1 MADCKY
7 YAYCL
12 VGFGSYLDWKI
23 VEFLERL
30 PDTLVCNGCGIVSAN
45 SAVLPCMHVSCL
57 HCNESKCV
65 VDKRNHCGKM
75 TAIQT
80 TVAELLS
87 KQVRCLCSSE
97 GCEYIGTLDRLGYH
111 YPRRCDFARIVCS
124 CCGARI
130 PFKQLAG
137 HYVACQTAANFVIAT
152 SAKVKRLLEDLSNAK
167 KELEVAVASGSKDD
181 SLPRASVTSMLEA
194 VERLNAEL
202 GDCATKSSEDAA

>member
-1 MADCKY
+1 MADSKN

-12 VGFGSYLDWKI
+12 VGFGSYLDWRI

-30 PDTLVCNGCGIVSAN
+30 PDAIVCNGCGIVSAKA
-45 SAVLPCMHVSCL
+45 SVLPCMHVSCL
-57 HCNESKCV
+57 HCDELKCA
-65 VDKRNHCGKM
+65 VDQRSHFGR
-75 TAIQT
+75 TSLQSAR
-80 TVAELLS
+80 VALLS
-87 KQVRCLCSSE
+87 RQVRCLCSSQ
-97 GCEYIGTLDRLGYH
+97 GCEYIGTLDKLDYH
-111 YPRRCDFARIVCS
+111 YPRQCDFARIVCS

-137 HYVACQTAANFVIAT
+137 HYAACQTAASLVIAT

-202 GDCATKSSEDAA
+202 GDGAAKSSEDVA